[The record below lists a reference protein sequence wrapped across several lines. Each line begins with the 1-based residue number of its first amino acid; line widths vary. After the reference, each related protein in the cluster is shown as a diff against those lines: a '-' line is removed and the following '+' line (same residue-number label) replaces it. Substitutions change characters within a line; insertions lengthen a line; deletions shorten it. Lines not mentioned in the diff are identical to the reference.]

1 MRTVQRRRTIREQG
15 WKGLP
20 LWLKVV
26 AVVSTMLIAA
36 VAVTGALT
44 YKVSRDLLR
53 AEIIAAG
60 RGAVADFAT
69 TNTLDFLDEK
79 AGRLNLNLRA
89 EQLLRGASGKSRVV
103 GVHVY
108 GRDTALIAKAGKDTI
123 VGPKSEALAHL
134 EGSRV
139 VAQTEDGIAIA
150 APVVYGGVRLGTVV
164 FDFSAEM
171 YSSVVT
177 EILIRSIVIVTT
189 LMALSAICL
198 IILLKRLL
206 RPVVELGEA
215 AEQFA
220 LGDYS
225 HRIDVK
231 LSGDEVGR
239 AARSFN
245 NMLDALELHMRFSNG
260 ALVDRIR
267 HGGTDEAR
275 EYQLTV
281 AFGDA
286 KDYTSWSQQ
295 RTPPE
300 VFQTL
305 SRYFTVIG
313 RITVL
318 RFHGIIDKFIG
329 DGVMTHFGLLRDRR
343 DPRTADP
350 ESVRDALRAII
361 TTQLAIRV
369 LSQAIRAY
377 DKGVPLAY
385 RFGIASGRCLVGAVG
400 ARDVM
405 LDYSV
410 IGNVVNL
417 ASRLEHLAPPG
428 GLLID
433 RFTHIDAGEGFVDVL
448 DGGKQTI
455 KGVNVPIQVF
465 YVRGLADPR
474 ELAQV
479 RSFLLDT
486 FFDDDTL
493 DGLMLTGRSS
503 HETRAGL
510 RDFLARELEER
521 PGLPTPALI

>member
-1 MRTVQRRRTIREQG
+1 MREPG

-20 LWLKVV
+20 LWLKILTVVCAMLIV
-26 AVVSTMLIAA
+26 AVAA
-36 VAVTGALT
+36 TGALT

-69 TNTLDFLDEK
+69 TNTLDFLDDK

-89 EQLLRGASGKSRVV
+89 EQLIRGGSKSRVI
-103 GVHVY
+103 GVHVF
-108 GRDTALIAKAGKDTI
+108 GRDGALIAKAGTDTI
-123 VGPKSEALAHL
+123 VDIKSASLTHL

-139 VAQTEDGIAIA
+139 VGQTDDAIAIA
-150 APVVYGGVRLGTVV
+150 SPVVYGGVRLGTVA
-164 FDFSAEM
+164 FDFSSEM
-171 YSSVVT
+171 VSGVVT
-177 EILIRSIVIVTT
+177 EILVRSIVIVMT
-189 LMALSAICL
+189 LMALSAIFL
-198 IILLKRLL
+198 IVMLKRMM

-215 AEQFA
+215 AERFA

-231 LSGDEVGR
+231 LSSDEVGR

-300 VFQTL
+300 VFKTL

-329 DGVMTHFGLLRDRR
+329 DGVMTHFGLLRERH

-361 TTQLAIRV
+361 TTQLAIRLV
-369 LSQAIRAY
+369 SQAIRVHE
-377 DKGVPLAY
+377 GSEPLAY

-455 KGVNVPIQVF
+455 KGVSVPIQVF

-474 ELAQV
+474 ELGMV
-479 RSFLLDT
+479 RSFLMDA
-486 FFDDDTL
+486 FFDDETI

-510 RDFLARELEER
+510 RDFLARELEQR
-521 PGLPTPALI
+521 PGLPTPVLT